1 MNLPTTYMTCD
12 QSTRLP
18 VTYYVIDQLATSLV
32 DDNREVNIGWIPGH
46 QGVEG
51 NERADQAVKK
61 AAARSTATSN
71 EKVSL
76 AHVRR
81 AQTEVREA
89 HRQDWLSNAL
99 RNKASE
105 RRRRYRAQNGWRQD
119 SALAAASRR
128 LVCCY
133 VQLKSGHAAIEAH
146 LTRIKARNSSAC
158 THCGAMNESVCHVL
172 LECREWRTQ

>member
-1 MNLPTTYMTCD
+1 ML
-12 QSTRLP
+12 
-18 VTYYVIDQLATSLV
+18 I
-32 DDNREVNIGWIPGH
+32 DDNREVNVGWILSH
-46 QGVEG
+46 QGVED
-51 NERADQAVKK
+51 NKQADQTAKK

-105 RRRRYRAQNGWRQD
+105 CRCRYRAQNDWRQD
-119 SALAAASRR
+119 SAIAAALRR
-128 LVCCY
+128 LACCY
-133 VQLKSGHAAIEAH
+133 VQLKSGHAAIGAH
-146 LTRIKARNSSAC
+146 LTRIKA
-158 THCGAMNESVCHVL
+158 
-172 LECREWRTQ
+172 